1 LAANKFF
8 RKQIAGDIS
17 IVLGFKSRPVHF
29 KYTRNNQYFSDIHH
43 IIVYSSAPA
52 LVHARVFKKEDGK
65 CLYEGWLNQMKWVTR
80 EFVHV
85 DRTAI
90 PWLVKNFVDKNAEF
104 IFVPM
109 EKIGE
114 VVDKEGAIPY
124 DAPGAELGHHG
135 EKCSFDA
142 IVDKYK
148 ILDQAVLEL
157 AKIVRAAD
165 TGKLEAAPEAAG
177 LDAIM
182 TGISIAARDDNEAI
196 RNAAPV
202 YDALYNNCRLKR
214 IKEHYKTELGKM
226 DRGQRRIFLK
236 KKLDG

>member
-1 LAANKFF
+1 
-8 RKQIAGDIS
+8 
-17 IVLGFKSRPVHF
+17 
-29 KYTRNNQYFSDIHH
+29 
-43 IIVYSSAPA
+43 
-52 LVHARVFKKEDGK
+52 
-65 CLYEGWLNQMKWVTR
+65 MKWVTR

-90 PWLVKNFVDKNAEF
+90 PWLVKKFIDKDAEF
-104 IFVPM
+104 IFVPT

-114 VVDKEGAIPY
+114 IVDKEGAIPY

-142 IVDKYK
+142 IVEKYK
-148 ILDQAVLEL
+148 IMDPAVFEL

-165 TGKLEAAPEAAG
+165 TGKPEAAPEAAG

-196 RNAAPV
+196 RNAALV
-202 YDALYNNCRLKR
+202 YDALYKNCRLKR
-214 IKEHYKTELGKM
+214 IKENYKTELRKR
-226 DRGQRRIFLK
+226 DSGQRRVFLK
-236 KKLDG
+236 KKLDE